1 MRISDWSSDVCSSDL
16 RALGRQRRRRPQRR
30 HRPRRPAAQKLMRTI
45 APEGQGTTMSTIRLL
60 VCVLLIAASGCQQQ
74 AAATAAQSMPSAT
87 EMLAA
92 VDTGDIKTVRM
103 LLEKGADPDARVRGD
118 GTALLLAHRNS
129 AV

>member
-1 MRISDWSSDVCSSDL
+1 
-16 RALGRQRRRRPQRR
+16 
-30 HRPRRPAAQKLMRTI
+30 MRTI

-118 GTALLLAHRNS
+118 GTALILASRQRTLAIVEPLLYAGAGVDLASPGPAHPLIMTPRAGQHD
-129 AV
+129 AVS

>member
-16 RALGRQRRRRPQRR
+16 
-30 HRPRRPAAQKLMRTI
+30 AQKLMRTI

-60 VCVLLIAASGCQQQ
+60 VCVLLIAASGCPHQ

-103 LLEKGADPDARVRGD
+103 PLAQAAHPDAWLRGD
-118 GTALLLAHRNS
+118 GTAPIPAPRHVANARVQTFLAP
-129 AV
+129 

>member
-1 MRISDWSSDVCSSDL
+1 
-16 RALGRQRRRRPQRR
+16 
-30 HRPRRPAAQKLMRTI
+30 MRTI

-118 GTALLLAHRNS
+118 GTALIHAPRQGKLAIAETLLDAGAGDEHTS
-129 AV
+129 ELQSLM

>member
-16 RALGRQRRRRPQRR
+16 
-30 HRPRRPAAQKLMRTI
+30 AQKLMRTI
-45 APEGQGTTMSTIRLL
+45 DPEGQGTTMSTIRLL

-103 LLEKGADPDARVRGD
+103 LLAKGADPDARVRGD
-118 GTALLLAHRNS
+118 GTAIILASRQGKL
-129 AV
+129 AIVEALQ